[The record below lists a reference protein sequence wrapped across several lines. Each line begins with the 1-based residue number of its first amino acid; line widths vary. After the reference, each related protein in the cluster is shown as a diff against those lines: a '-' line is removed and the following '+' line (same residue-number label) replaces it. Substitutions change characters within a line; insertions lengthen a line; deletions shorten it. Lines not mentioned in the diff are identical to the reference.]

1 MANGTIAVSQL
12 EILTQ
17 SGTGIITVV
26 PPATNT
32 NRTLTLPDVTGTV
45 AVQGGTGVG
54 KVLQVVQGTTQTSV
68 STTSTSYVTTNLTA
82 SITPTLATS
91 KVLVLFSI
99 SGYNDT
105 GGGQC
110 IATVFR
116 GTVAGTNL
124 GATNSSGFGAAFSG
138 AGETMSNISGI
149 ILDAPSTTSATTYTV
164 GFKRKTSGT
173 AYVLVDGQLATLTL
187 MEIAA

>member
-1 MANGTIAVSQL
+1 MPLSKIDSDSLN
-12 EILTQ
+12 
-17 SGTGIITVV
+17 
-26 PPATNT
+26 
-32 NRTLTLPDVTGTV
+32 
-45 AVQGGTGVG
+45 TGVPTRAQLPAG
-54 KVLQVVQGTTQTSV
+54 SVLQVVQGTAQTSV
-68 STTSTSYVTTNLTA
+68 STTSLSYVTTNLTA
-82 SITPTLATS
+82 SITPTSVTN
-91 KVLVLFSI
+91 KVFVLFSI

-105 GGGQC
+105 ASGQC

-149 ILDAPSTTSATTYTV
+149 ILDSPSTTSATTYTV
-164 GFKRKTSGT
+164 GFKRKTTGT
-173 AYVLVDGQLATLTL
+173 AYVLIDNQLATLTL

>member
-17 SGTGIITVV
+17 TGTGIITVV

-32 NRTLTLPDVTGTV
+32 NRTLTLPDVTGTL

-82 SITPTLATS
+82 SITPTSATS

-105 GGGQC
+105 AGGQS

-149 ILDAPSTTSATTYTV
+149 ILDSPSTTSATTYTV
-164 GFKRKTSGT
+164 GFKRKTTGT

>member
-1 MANGTIAVSQL
+1 MSLLAVQGGA
-12 EILTQ
+12 T
-17 SGTGIITVV
+17 GTGTVTLLAPV
-26 PPATNT
+26 TNT
-32 NRTLTLPDVTGTV
+32 NRTLTLPDATGTV
-45 AVQGGTGVG
+45 ALQGGTGVG
-54 KVLQVVQGTTQTSV
+54 KVLQVVQGTTQTSI
-68 STTSTSYVTTNLTA
+68 STTSTSFVTTNLTA
-82 SITPTLATS
+82 SITPAS
-91 KVLVLFSI
+91 ASNKVLVLFSI

-105 GGGQC
+105 GGGQS

-116 GTVAGTNL
+116 GTVAGTDL

-149 ILDAPSTTSATTYTV
+149 ILDSPSTTSATTYTV
-164 GFKRKTSGT
+164 GFKRKTTGT